1 MLLRMSLE
9 NLDLVHVFHRRRR
22 RHPDGVGGGDGMRL
36 REEEGE

>member
-9 NLDLVHVFHRRRR
+9 NLDLVHVFHRRR
-22 RHPDGVGGGDGMRL
+22 HPDGTGGGGDGMRL